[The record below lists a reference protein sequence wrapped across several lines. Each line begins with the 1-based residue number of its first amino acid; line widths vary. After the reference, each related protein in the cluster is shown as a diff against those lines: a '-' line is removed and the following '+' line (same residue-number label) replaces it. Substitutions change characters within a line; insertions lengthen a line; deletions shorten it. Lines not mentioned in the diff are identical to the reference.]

1 MLLLQC
7 LVLAGRYIANEIGR
21 DRDNFEFRWP
31 IFIEDY
37 TTSETRLFDRLCII
51 SPSKIRPPI
60 FRQIAYLSKPFIL
73 RIHSSKK
80 KEYMEGIYSEL
91 LLYFPWNSEK
101 ELNGNKVEECLELF
115 NQNNEIIKK
124 NKNAI
129 FPKVHIAKVKIHP
142 ISKHIPKF
150 LTYAIKC

>member
-1 MLLLQC
+1 MLNP
-7 LVLAGRYIANEIGR
+7 ANFKKIY
-21 DRDNFEFRWP
+21 NQNYNN
-31 IFIEDY
+31 I
-37 TTSETRLFDRLCII
+37 RLESGTYMALR
-51 SPSKIRPPI
+51 
-60 FRQIAYLSKPFIL
+60 SKPFIL

-129 FPKVHIAKVKIHP
+129 FPKAHMPK
-142 ISKHIPKF
+142 SK
-150 LTYAIKC
+150 